1 MKIRIFYDDV
11 DFRLRG
17 SRKAKEIFKKVIG
30 KENRIPGDLNFIVSS
45 DENIKNI
52 NIEFLKH
59 NYFTDVIAFDNSEGN
74 VVSGEIYL
82 SIDTVRE
89 NALNYNVSLKIEVM
103 RVMIHGLLHL
113 CGYRDDTSERKQI
126 MRDLEDFW
134 LTQFISKEDEV

>member
-17 SRKAKEIFKKVIG
+17 SRKAKEIFLKVIG